1 MRPFLTVS
9 VSSSARRANSRA
21 LSSRPHDGRSSGRL
35 LVDSHLPRN
44 EFSVGTGGPLGKG
57 IAGGVAAVGVPLAD
71 VIPEEF
77 GRSSGVGA
85 AGSGPEFAGALGD
98 GTGDQA
104 GEPSWTQAYG

>member
-1 MRPFLTVS
+1 M
-9 VSSSARRANSRA
+9 
-21 LSSRPHDGRSSGRL
+21 
-35 LVDSHLPRN
+35 
-44 EFSVGTGGPLGKG
+44 
-57 IAGGVAAVGVPLAD
+57 GVPLAD